1 MKKSAFFIL
10 FVLCA
15 YIIILITAVSC
26 SNTSVPEINV
36 IATATD
42 TDPKVEVVDENGKTL
57 YTTKFDG
64 EGRIVEKVYYK
75 NDKVVMTENNYCYNP
90 EGRINSYRQMK
101 SDNIVTINYSY
112 NQSGNIA
119 SRSVVNNTRGN
130 VVEKSMSAVYDE
142 NNQKILSSIETDSD
156 GKTVKTTYV
165 YNSKNILMGIVKEL
179 PDGNVVKYDYDYGD
193 YNGSFY
199 R

>member
-1 MKKSAFFIL
+1 MKKSAFFIF

-15 YIIILITAVSC
+15 FIIILITAVSC
-26 SNTSVPEINV
+26 SNTSVPQIDI
-36 IATATD
+36 IATAND
-42 TDPKVEVVDENGKTL
+42 TDPKVEVVDENGKVL
-57 YTTKFDG
+57 YRTKFDS
-64 EGRIVEKVYYK
+64 EGRIVEKIYYK

-101 SDNIVTINYSY
+101 PGNIVTINYSY
-112 NQSGNIA
+112 NQTGNIA

-130 VVEKSMSAVYDE
+130 VVEKSMNIVYDE
-142 NNQKILSSIETDSD
+142 TNQKILSSIETDSD
-156 GKTVKTTYV
+156 GKEVKTTYV

-179 PDGNVVKYDYDYGD
+179 PDGNVIKYDYDYGD
-193 YNGSFY
+193 FNGSFY